1 MTFTSSVPT
10 DAPGRVSL
18 YEPGFA
24 ADPHAAYER
33 MRGTYGPL
41 VPVELAPGIPATLV
55 IGYLQARRIL
65 NDPMYFPPDPRVWE
79 QQVPASCPVRPMMEW
94 RPNALR
100 NGGTEHA
107 RYRSANTASIN
118 AVDQHRLRAQVEKV
132 AAESIAD
139 FVTTGSADLLTQYAW
154 PIAFRILSAL
164 LGCPDEIGARIAD
177 GMARIFNTTDAHQG
191 NQILGQALADLVAL
205 RRRDPADDI
214 TSRLLAHPAELTDEE
229 MSHQLVTLYGAGI
242 EPLTN
247 LIANTQLKIL
257 TDEEFSAGLHAGRS
271 TVRDALDT
279 VLYTDPPMAN
289 YCITYPPSRRTS
301 TASCSR
307 PTSPS
312 SSPWRPATTTPNSPG
327 DLPGSRATVL
337 TWPGASAPTPARR
350 APTRTSSPRPRSPV
364 CSTPC
369 RRWISPSPPLN
380 CAGVRAPS
388 TAPWN
393 RSPSASP
400 PPTERE
406 APCPSPSS
414 PYSSSI
420 PPVPNATPSTGPC
433 ATAVRPP
440 VWTSS
445 G

>member
-10 DAPGRVSL
+10 VAPGRVSL

-33 MRGTYGPL
+33 MRRTYGPL
-41 VPVELAPGIPATLV
+41 VPVELSPGIPATLV

-65 NDPMYFPPDPRVWE
+65 NDPMYFPPDPRIWE

-107 RYRSANTASIN
+107 RYRAANTAAIN

-132 AAESIAD
+132 AAESIGD
-139 FVTTGSADLLTQYAW
+139 FLTTGSADLLTQYAW

-214 TSRLLAHPAELTDEE
+214 TSRLLAHPTELTDEE

-289 YCITYPPSRRTS
+289 YCITYPPFPADIDGFLLPAHQPVVISMAACNNDPELTRGPAGISGNRAHLAWSIGPHTCPARS
-301 TASCSR
+301 HAYLIAETAVTCLLDALPEMDLAVPAAELR
-307 PTSPS
+307 
-312 SSPWRPATTTPNSPG
+312 WRPGPFHRALES
-327 DLPGSRATVL
+327 LP
-337 TWPGASAPTPARR
+337 
-350 APTRTSSPRPRSPV
+350 
-364 CSTPC
+364 
-369 RRWISPSPPLN
+369 
-380 CAGVRAPS
+380 VRF
-388 TAPWN
+388 
-393 RSPSASP
+393 
-400 PPTERE
+400 
-406 APCPSPSS
+406 
-414 PYSSSI
+414 
-420 PPVPNATPSTGPC
+420 
-433 ATAVRPP
+433 ATAR
-440 VWTSS
+440 
-445 G
+445 

>member
-10 DAPGRVSL
+10 VAPGRVSL

-33 MRGTYGPL
+33 MRRTYGPL
-41 VPVELAPGIPATLV
+41 VPVELSPGIPATLV

-65 NDPMYFPPDPRVWE
+65 NDPMYFPPDPRIWE

-107 RYRSANTASIN
+107 RYRAANTAGIN
-118 AVDQHRLRAQVEKV
+118 GVDQHRLRAQVEKV
-132 AAESIAD
+132 AAESIGD
-139 FVTTGSADLLTQYAW
+139 FLTTGSADLLTQYAW

-289 YCITYPPSRRTS
+289 YCITYPPFPADIDGFLLPAHQPVVISMAACNNDPELTRGPAGISGNRAHLAWSIGPHTCPARS
-301 TASCSR
+301 HAYLIAETAVTCLLDALPEMDLAVPAAELR
-307 PTSPS
+307 
-312 SSPWRPATTTPNSPG
+312 WRPGPFHRALES
-327 DLPGSRATVL
+327 LP
-337 TWPGASAPTPARR
+337 
-350 APTRTSSPRPRSPV
+350 
-364 CSTPC
+364 
-369 RRWISPSPPLN
+369 
-380 CAGVRAPS
+380 VRF
-388 TAPWN
+388 
-393 RSPSASP
+393 
-400 PPTERE
+400 
-406 APCPSPSS
+406 
-414 PYSSSI
+414 
-420 PPVPNATPSTGPC
+420 
-433 ATAVRPP
+433 ATAR
-440 VWTSS
+440 
-445 G
+445 

>member
-1 MTFTSSVPT
+1 MTFTSSVPAV
-10 DAPGRVSL
+10 APGRVSL

-33 MRGTYGPL
+33 MRKTYGPL
-41 VPVELAPGIPATLV
+41 VPVELSPGIPATLV
-55 IGYLQARRIL
+55 IGYHQARRIL
-65 NDPMYFPPDPRVWE
+65 NDPLYFPPDPRIWE

-100 NGGTEHA
+100 NGGAEHA
-107 RYRSANTASIN
+107 RYRAANTAGIN
-118 AVDQHRLRAQVEKV
+118 AVDQHRLRAQVERISSDCV
-132 AAESIAD
+132 GD
-139 FVTTGSADLLTQYAW
+139 FLATGSADLLTQYAW

-177 GMARIFNTTDAHQG
+177 GMARIFDTTDAHQG

-257 TDEEFSAGLHAGRS
+257 TDEEFSAGLHAGQS

-289 YCITYPPSRRTS
+289 YCITYPPYAADIDGFLLPAHQPVVISMAACNNDPELTQGPAGISGNRAHLAWSIGPHTCPARS
-301 TASCSR
+301 HAYLIAETAVTYLLDALPEMDLAVPAAELR
-307 PTSPS
+307 
-312 SSPWRPATTTPNSPG
+312 WRPGPFHRALES
-327 DLPGSRATVL
+327 LP
-337 TWPGASAPTPARR
+337 
-350 APTRTSSPRPRSPV
+350 
-364 CSTPC
+364 
-369 RRWISPSPPLN
+369 
-380 CAGVRAPS
+380 VRF
-388 TAPWN
+388 
-393 RSPSASP
+393 
-400 PPTERE
+400 
-406 APCPSPSS
+406 
-414 PYSSSI
+414 
-420 PPVPNATPSTGPC
+420 
-433 ATAVRPP
+433 ATAR
-440 VWTSS
+440 
-445 G
+445 

>member
-1 MTFTSSVPT
+1 MTFTSAAPQV
-10 DAPGRVSL
+10 APGRVAL

-41 VPVELAPGIPATLV
+41 VPVELSPGIPATLV
-55 IGYLQARRIL
+55 IGYRQARRVL
-65 NDPMYFPPDPRVWE
+65 NDPMYFPPDPRIWE

-107 RYRSANTASIN
+107 RYRSANTAAIN
-118 AVDQHRLRAQVEKV
+118 AVDQHQLRAQVEKI
-132 AAESIAD
+132 ASESIGG
-139 FVTTGSADLLTQYAW
+139 FLTTGSADLLTQYAW

-177 GMARIFNTTDAHQG
+177 GMARIFDTTDAQKG

-214 TSRLLAHPAELTDEE
+214 TSRLLAHPTELTDEE
-229 MSHQLVTLYGAGI
+229 LSHQLVTLYGAGI

-257 TDEEFSAGLHAGRS
+257 TDEEFSAGLHAGQS

-289 YCITYPPSRRTS
+289 YCITYPPYPADIDGFLLPAHQPVVISMAACNNDPELTQGPAGISGNRAHLAWSIGPHTCPARSHAYLIAETAVTCLLDALPEMDLAVPAAELRWRPGPFHRALESLPVRFS
-301 TASCSR
+301 TAR
-307 PTSPS
+307 
-312 SSPWRPATTTPNSPG
+312 
-327 DLPGSRATVL
+327 
-337 TWPGASAPTPARR
+337 
-350 APTRTSSPRPRSPV
+350 
-364 CSTPC
+364 
-369 RRWISPSPPLN
+369 
-380 CAGVRAPS
+380 
-388 TAPWN
+388 
-393 RSPSASP
+393 
-400 PPTERE
+400 
-406 APCPSPSS
+406 
-414 PYSSSI
+414 
-420 PPVPNATPSTGPC
+420 
-433 ATAVRPP
+433 
-440 VWTSS
+440 
-445 G
+445 